1 MAWNFWTPLSETLYE
16 IISWKNE
23 NKNLIILETSSFMLY
38 NLNNFNFD
46 YSIITNLWVDH
57 LDWHKDLQEYFDSKF
72 NIVDFTKNYAIM
84 DKDNINLYKKNRTT
98 KAEIEEFQQDFDL
111 NKTNF
116 LWKHNEWNWN
126 ASLKIIKKYFEKN
139 NLKWN
144 EEIFWEVA
152 KNIEPLDH
160 RIKMVKE
167 FWWIKIYDDW
177 ICTSSQALNVA
188 LNSFNEKITLIAGGY
203 DKWDDYTWLANELEK
218 KVWFACLIWQ
228 TAKKFEV
235 ILKEKNIDYQIFE
248 SLREAV
254 HYAISKAKNLW
265 IKNILFS
272 PWSASFDMFENVYD
286 RCDQFLKIIDI
297 L

>member
-1 MAWNFWTPLSETLYE
+1 
-16 IISWKNE
+16 
-23 NKNLIILETSSFMLY
+23 
-38 NLNNFNFD
+38 
-46 YSIITNLWVDH
+46 
-57 LDWHKDLQEYFDSKF
+57 
-72 NIVDFTKNYAIM
+72 
-84 DKDNINLYKKNRTT
+84 
-98 KAEIEEFQQDFDL
+98 
-111 NKTNF
+111 
-116 LWKHNEWNWN
+116 
-126 ASLKIIKKYFEKN
+126 
-139 NLKWN
+139 LKWN

-235 ILKEKNIDYQIFE
+235 ILKEKNIDYKIFE
-248 SLREAV
+248 KLEDAV
-254 HYAISKAKNLW
+254 LYAINETKKLW

-286 RCDQFLKIIDI
+286 RCDQFIGIIDN
-297 L
+297 LW